1 MRWEGRRQSENV
13 EDRRGIGAP
22 AMVGGGLFAL
32 LLMIGLMFLGVDPQQ
47 AMGIS
52 RGLAPAPQ
60 PRAQAQK
67 QPAND
72 AGSRFI
78 KTILAEN
85 EDVWPATRDLR
96 YVIAR
101 SSLKPASMATVGAV
115 IMPPVKEGRSFSMSA
130 CRMTV
135 LPAPV
140 GVTRLKERCPSFANP
155 AKRCTAS
162 HW

>member
-85 EDVWPATRDLR
+85 EDVWGKLFPPNFEGR
-96 YVIAR
+96 YVPGAER
-101 SSLKPASMATVGAV
+101 LRHGERLVGALLL
-115 IMPPVKEGRSFSMSA
+115 PHGQEGLHRP
-130 CRMTV
+130 RV
-135 LPAPV
+135 L
-140 GVTRLKERCPSFANP
+140 
-155 AKRCTAS
+155 
-162 HW
+162 